1 MSAPRSFMVVMGNGT
16 AEEKDFQCTP
26 RGDEHVIGPEE
37 FMRRLNT
44 TTEGLSTEEALRRR
58 GICGSNVL
66 EKKKKESLLK
76 KYFKQYGN
84 FFAILLLFGSALSF
98 TAEYLDPGR
107 GNIFIAIALLGVVIL
122 NATFTFIQEYQAEK
136 IMESF
141 QDLMPPTAR
150 IRRDGEIVELP
161 ASGIVAGDI
170 VYLEEGDKVPADG
183 RLIVQNSLK
192 VDNSPITGEAEPQ
205 LRSLECTHDEMLE
218 CRNMVF
224 SSTLVQTGNGEA
236 VIFSTGSDTQI
247 GKLSQLTQETMSVQT
262 PIRKELDHFVK
273 IISSIA
279 IFLGIAFFLA
289 GFFIQD
295 TFLASLIFAIGIIVA
310 NVPEGLLPTVTLAL
324 SLASKRMAKRNAL
337 IKQLES
343 VETLG
348 STTVICTDKTGTL
361 TQNKMAVSSVY
372 TGSGYMGAQKGEM
385 PPEMLLRVAA
395 VCNNSRLS
403 DEQPGYRGDPT
414 EGSLLVYVDKFR
426 DVAKIQE
433 EYPRMAEYPF
443 DSRVKKMQVI
453 CRTPD
458 GTLDSYLKGAPE
470 VLLEMCDR
478 MIAEGKEKELTDREK
493 QELEDEYL
501 KMAKRG
507 ERVLAYAFRKAGEVR
522 EYKEHFIFLGF
533 SGALDPARPEAKEA
547 INRCYRAGIKVVMIT
562 GDHPVTAKSIA
573 SLVGLTND
581 DGDTVMITGPE
592 LEVMP
597 TEDLT
602 RRLQARSIIFART
615 SPLQKLKI
623 VRAFQSAG
631 EIVTMTGDGVNDA
644 PAIKN
649 ADMGVAMGS
658 GTDVAKESADMILL
672 DDNFATIVNAVEE
685 GRTVFDNIKKF
696 IAYILTSNVPEIL
709 PFIAFVLLALPLPM
723 NVQLILA
730 IDLGTDILPAIALA
744 MERGEGDI
752 MKRLPRSSKEKL
764 LTPQVLLTSYGLK
777 GPIEAAAGF
786 ACYFA
791 VLYGGGWNWGQ
802 QLELAD
808 PLYRQAITAF
818 FAAVIVCQIANVFTS
833 RTRRQSVFVKGVFSN
848 RMVLIGIASEL
859 LILAFIVFHPFANAV
874 FNTAPISLEYVL
886 LAVPFAFLL
895 FAADEL
901 RKYLIRH
908 GSKPAQHL
916 LGW

>member
-1 MSAPRSFMVVMGNGT
+1 MGDRT
-16 AEEKDFQCTP
+16 AEENSFQCTSQ
-26 RGDEHVIGPEE
+26 GDEHLIGLDE
-37 FMRRLNT
+37 FLQRLNT
-44 TTEGLSTEEALRRR
+44 TAEGLSSEEALRRKEL
-58 GICGSNVL
+58 CGPNLL
-66 EKKKKESLLK
+66 EKRKKESLLK
-76 KYFKQYGN
+76 KYLKQYGN
-84 FFAILLLFGSALSF
+84 FFALLLLFGSVLSF
-98 TAEYLDPGR
+98 AAEYLDPGQ

-122 NATFTFIQEYQAEK
+122 NATFTFIQEYQAQK

-141 QDLMPPTAR
+141 QNLMPPTAR
-150 IRRDGEIVELP
+150 VKRDGEIVELP
-161 ASGIVAGDI
+161 ASELVVGDI
-170 VYLEEGDKVPADG
+170 VYLEEGDKIPADG
-183 RLIVQNSLK
+183 RLIVQNTLK

-205 LRSLECTHDEMLE
+205 LRSLECTHEDMLE

-247 GKLSQLTQETMSVQT
+247 GKLSLLTEETASVDT
-262 PIRKELDHFVK
+262 PIRRELNHFVK

-279 IFLGIAFFLA
+279 IFLGIAFFII

-295 TFLASLIFAIGIIVA
+295 TVLASLIFAIGIIVA

-324 SLASKRMAKRNAL
+324 SLASRRMAKRNAL

-361 TQNKMAVSSVY
+361 TQNKMAVHTVY
-372 TGSGYMGAQKGEM
+372 TGSGYMDAASGQE
-385 PPEMLLRVAA
+385 PPEILLRVAV
-395 VCNNSRLS
+395 VCNNARLS
-403 DEQPGYRGDPT
+403 EEPPGYRGDPT
-414 EGSLLVYVDKFR
+414 EGSLLVYAERFR
-426 DVAKIQE
+426 DIRKMQE
-433 EYPRMAEYPF
+433 GYPRLAEYPF
-443 DSRVKKMQVI
+443 DSRVKRMQVI
-453 CRTPD
+453 CKTPE
-458 GTLDSYLKGAPE
+458 GNMDSYLKGAPE

-478 MIAEGKEKELTDREK
+478 IMADGNESELTGPKKR
-493 QELEDEYL
+493 QLEEEYL

-507 ERVLAYAFRKAGEVR
+507 ERVLAYAFRKAGEVK

-533 SGALDPARPEAKEA
+533 SGALDPARPEAREA

-562 GDHPVTAKSIA
+562 GDHPVTARSIA
-573 SLVGLTND
+573 SLVGLTNE
-581 DGDTVMITGPE
+581 DGDPVMITGTE
-592 LEVMP
+592 LELMP
-597 TEDLT
+597 TEELSHK
-602 RRLQARSIIFART
+602 LKSRSIIFART

-623 VRAFQSAG
+623 VRAFQAAG

-658 GTDVAKESADMILL
+658 GTDVARESADMVLL

-709 PFIAFVLLALPLPM
+709 PFIAFVLLGLPLPM

-744 MERGEGDI
+744 VEKGEGDI
-752 MKRLPRSSKEKL
+752 MDRPPRSSKEKL

-777 GPIEAAAGF
+777 GPIEAVAGF

-791 VLYGGGWNWGQ
+791 VMYGGGWSWGQ
-802 QLELAD
+802 QLAFSD

-818 FAAVIVCQIANVFTS
+818 FAAVIVCQIANVFAS
-833 RTRRQSVFVKGVFSN
+833 RTRRQSVFAKGMFSN
-848 RMVLIGIASEL
+848 RLVLLGIASEL
-859 LILAFIVFHPFANAV
+859 LILAFIVLHPFANTI
-874 FNTAPISLEYVL
+874 FNTAPISMEYVL
-886 LAVPFAFLL
+886 LAVPFALLL
-895 FAADEL
+895 FTADEL

-908 GSKPAQHL
+908 GSASVRDV